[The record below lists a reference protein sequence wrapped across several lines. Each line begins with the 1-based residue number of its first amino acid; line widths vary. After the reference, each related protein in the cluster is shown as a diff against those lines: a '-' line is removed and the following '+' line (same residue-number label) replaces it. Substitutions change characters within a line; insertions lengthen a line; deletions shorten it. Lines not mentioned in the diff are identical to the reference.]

1 MRFARA
7 KTDIKLERV
16 GVVIVKDLATKPR
29 PHQTQ
34 VRWSEP
40 PKYLSDSLWRTASYK
55 LHPKTIG
62 STSFRGPAADGV
74 DRDVTNPIPG
84 AVDRDG

>member
-40 PKYLSDSLWRTASYK
+40 PKYSTQRPSGPPVFGAPPQMALIATSLTQSLGRWIAMDECRRAGYRR
-55 LHPKTIG
+55 HP
-62 STSFRGPAADGV
+62 
-74 DRDVTNPIPG
+74 
-84 AVDRDG
+84 